1 MTQDGALSS
10 GLSMAELG
18 ERIRVLRVSSGYSL
32 ADLAAVS
39 GVSRSMLSEIERG
52 AKTPGVLTL
61 DKLATSLGTTIAR
74 LLDEPIESRIH
85 LMRFDEQRSVRDP
98 EGWER
103 RILSPVLPGVEFEFM
118 RTTID
123 PGVDAGEFLPHAPGS
138 REYVAIESGTL
149 NLSINGTEY
158 VLNSGDSIY
167 YPGDCLHGFRNNGD
181 TPCIYYLAMELATS
195 HIRHVRAENDH
206 DD

>member
-1 MTQDGALSS
+1 
-10 GLSMAELG
+10 MAELG

-167 YPGDCLHGFRNNGD
+167 YPGDCLHGFRNAGD

>member
-1 MTQDGALSS
+1 
-10 GLSMAELG
+10 MAELG